1 MAKKL
6 KTLYAERSLDEVE
19 LKKRECT
26 IKQYAEK
33 LMEYKE
39 TYSAVHST
47 GKSVASLSFR
57 TDYKPGVD
65 PKFME
70 CAPYSAGDSISSREC
85 DIETQESTDIDS

>member
-19 LKKRECT
+19 LNRRECT

-33 LMEYKE
+33 LTELKEIQIIPYSAGRSITSFKTEYK
-39 TYSAVHST
+39 AV
-47 GKSVASLSFR
+47 
-57 TDYKPGVD
+57 VD

-70 CAPYSAGDSISSREC
+70 CAPYSGGDSISSRSC
-85 DIETQESTDIDS
+85 DIDSQESFELDT